1 MESEEIGRK
10 SKFRCYGHCPDMI
23 VPFAVCSIGIKRQ
36 GGRSPAIQ
44 GALLVL
50 VAMVMAANFVV
61 DALHYALDP
70 KLRQ

>member
-1 MESEEIGRK
+1 
-10 SKFRCYGHCPDMI
+10 
-23 VPFAVCSIGIKRQ
+23 
-36 GGRSPAIQ
+36 
-44 GALLVL
+44 VL